1 MKERFDA
8 LGELAQKAKL
18 SLRGG
23 GGTFSGGATAGLGS
37 LFGDLIGSAQKG
49 GTLAQK
55 AAQLKNAS
63 GGLIGPAALG
73 GVLGTLFVSRT
84 ARDVALSAGK
94 GALALGGGAAVAA
107 AAWDLYKKWSGQ
119 KAFSGQ
125 TDGESAGSR
134 AATPSLNAAGA
145 APAGDEPERERQTGL
160 LLRAMVFAARS
171 DGHMDEEEKANIRSA
186 LADMGLDPEAA
197 ASLGA
202 LMDEPADPQALAA
215 SVRTPEEAR
224 DVYRLSCLAVRVD
237 QFMERNYLDALAA
250 ALGIAEPEK
259 SALEREAEAMR
270 G

>member
-1 MKERFDA
+1 MKELFDA

-18 SLRGG
+18 SLSGG
-23 GGTFSGGATAGLGS
+23 SGTFSGGATAGLGS

-73 GVLGTLFVSRT
+73 GVLGTLLVSRT

-107 AAWDLYKKWSGQ
+107 AAWDMYRKWSGR
-119 KAFSGQ
+119 ATSSGQ
-125 TDGESAGSR
+125 ASGASA
-134 AATPSLNAAGA
+134 PNPMGA
-145 APAGDEPERERQTGL
+145 APAADDPERDRQTGL

-186 LADMGLDPEAA
+186 LADMGLDPKAA

-259 SALEREAEAMR
+259 TALEREAEAMR
-270 G
+270 AEGQSS

>member
-1 MKERFDA
+1 M
-8 LGELAQKAKL
+8 
-18 SLRGG
+18 
-23 GGTFSGGATAGLGS
+23 
-37 LFGDLIGSAQKG
+37 
-49 GTLAQK
+49 
-55 AAQLKNAS
+55 
-63 GGLIGPAALG
+63 IGPAALG

-119 KAFSGQ
+119 KTFSGQ

-145 APAGDEPERERQTGL
+145 APTGDEPERERQTGL